1 MVVYFREHYDLDPNP
16 QHSIP
21 LKLLYFLAEKPIIQI

>member
-1 MVVYFREHYDLDPNP
+1 MVVYFREHYELYPNP
-16 QHSIP
+16 LYLIP